1 MLSMQWGADLGL
13 LIFYKDKLC
22 CNVYIVIEI
31 PEELCEVRVG
41 EPGEK
46 GELVGL
52 GCVCTGEKGELV
64 GLGCVCT
71 GEPLWVGVT
80 GKPGGVRAVC

>member
-1 MLSMQWGADLGL
+1 MLSMQWGAGLGL

-31 PEELCEVRVG
+31 PEELCEVGVG

-52 GCVCTGEKGELV
+52 GCVCTGEPGEKGELV
-64 GLGCVCT
+64 GLGCVYRRAI
-71 GEPLWVGVT
+71 VG
-80 GKPGGVRAVC
+80 GGYW